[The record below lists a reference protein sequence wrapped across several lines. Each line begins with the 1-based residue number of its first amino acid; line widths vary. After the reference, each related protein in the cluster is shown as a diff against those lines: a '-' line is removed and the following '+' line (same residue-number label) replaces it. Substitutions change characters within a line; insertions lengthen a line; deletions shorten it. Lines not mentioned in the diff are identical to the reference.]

1 MTVVVAGRE
10 RQTSDHFSLFA
21 MSHPSFVVAG
31 DAKEECG
38 YVGNIGEGQG
48 DITSQ
53 QESPPEDAQRYL
65 HVVTHI
71 ILSEGLIDDIA
82 GKTRF
87 HRSR

>member
-1 MTVVVAGRE
+1 
-10 RQTSDHFSLFA
+10 

-31 DAKEECG
+31 DAKEGCG

-48 DITSQ
+48 DITCQ

-65 HVVTHI
+65 RVVTHI
-71 ILSEGLIDDIA
+71 ILTEGLIDDIA